1 MLCRINDFK
10 YKDVVNAGD
19 GVRLGYVGDVELDT
33 ESAALTAIVIR
44 GRYRL
49 FGLLGREEDTVI
61 PWEDIQVIGE
71 DTILVRCPAIKKA
84 PGGASGKF
92 CLSSPKSL
100 HRSPRERAERK
111 KMASAPAN
119 MRKTACFFA
128 KALV

>member
-71 DTILVRCPAIKKA
+71 DTILVRCPATQ
-84 PGGASGKF
+84 
-92 CLSSPKSL
+92 KSA
-100 HRSPRERAERK
+100 RRRK
-111 KMASAPAN
+111 
-119 MRKTACFFA
+119 R
-128 KALV
+128 

>member
-71 DTILVRCPAIKKA
+71 DTILVRCPAIKKSA
-84 PGGASGKF
+84 
-92 CLSSPKSL
+92 
-100 HRSPRERAERK
+100 RRRRAQ
-111 KMASAPAN
+111 
-119 MRKTACFFA
+119 KTAVLSRSA
-128 KALV
+128 AGQQGAQGAHPGQEHQQQPAQHAAGGQLPQGG